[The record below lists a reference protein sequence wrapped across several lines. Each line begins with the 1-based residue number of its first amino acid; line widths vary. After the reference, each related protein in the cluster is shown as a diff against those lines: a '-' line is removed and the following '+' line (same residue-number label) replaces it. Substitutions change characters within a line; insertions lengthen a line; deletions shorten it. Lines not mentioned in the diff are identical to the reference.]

1 MAGILL
7 LVLILSHGRNKTKRH
22 AHFSWSPW
30 AYVKTKSCQIL
41 SQMMQNETKITTACF
56 SSLPLPHVHQVL
68 HNKRV
73 NFHSSPHLG
82 SILHCT
88 VASLQ
93 PTTALCFV
101 LAMEESS
108 ISTAKSILLIFTK
121 EQIAITRWPRQHKHM
136 A

>member
-1 MAGILL
+1 MFSFFPMGA
-7 LVLILSHGRNKTKRH
+7 TKPNAMHISVGHPGHMSRQ
-22 AHFSWSPW
+22 
-30 AYVKTKSCQIL
+30 KSCQIL
-41 SQMMQNETKITTACF
+41 SQMMQNKTKITTACF

-136 A
+136 P